1 MSLPKIFE
9 EEKQT
14 NIDEDMTEKQLPC
27 AENNDRQLRSNNVL
41 KTSNSRT
48 GILEEKCIFC
58 EKKDRKNKGQKEKLY
73 LCQSLNM
80 EMGIRQDA
88 VKVKDLN
95 FLGKI
100 STLDFVAKE
109 VRYHQLCRIEFANKA
124 KAEEKKMNVKNAE
137 WHQSRKVHNT
147 AFESLSSF
155 IDGIII
161 KEEEVHLLSDLHRD
175 YMSIYEEAD
184 GGMTQHKSNFTEHHL
199 AEKISKHYGEKVR
212 IENFPVFG
220 AGKLVFSSSISSE
233 EALLKT
239 TDPSQS
245 ALKKIREVALL
256 LRKEIL
262 NLVKKPLPEKLTLQD
277 IYEGEIQAPKML
289 SRFFQ
294 YLVAGAR

>member
-73 LCQSLNM
+73 LCQSQNM

-100 STLDFVAKE
+100 STLD
-109 VRYHQLCRIEFANKA
+109 L
-124 KAEEKKMNVKNAE
+124 
-137 WHQSRKVHNT
+137 
-147 AFESLSSF
+147 
-155 IDGIII
+155 
-161 KEEEVHLLSDLHRD
+161 
-175 YMSIYEEAD
+175 
-184 GGMTQHKSNFTEHHL
+184 
-199 AEKISKHYGEKVR
+199 
-212 IENFPVFG
+212 
-220 AGKLVFSSSISSE
+220 
-233 EALLKT
+233 
-239 TDPSQS
+239 
-245 ALKKIREVALL
+245 
-256 LRKEIL
+256 
-262 NLVKKPLPEKLTLQD
+262 
-277 IYEGEIQAPKML
+277 
-289 SRFFQ
+289 
-294 YLVAGAR
+294 